1 MAPQAPSSF
10 DDHRSEYFA
19 VSFDEPRF
27 KEFAVLFD
35 GHRFEE
41 FAVFDFGAA
50 TVTAPGNSL
59 VHNTRRPYSL
69 PGATTESS
77 RCLLP
82 ATKESLPQT
91 APPAPSSTQE
101 KPPTAPEEQ
110 DVRLDGGFTA
120 WSQVFVSFL
129 LVVNGFG
136 YFSSFGLFESHWVE
150 VLGSPASDIAWVGSL
165 SLFLLFFLG
174 SVSGPLMDRG
184 HFYSI
189 VTTGCA
195 FQVLGAFSTSGVS
208 SYWQLILAQGLVQG
222 IGNGLLFTPCVAL
235 VSVYFTKN
243 RAFTLSLAACGAPF
257 GGIMFPLM
265 ARQLTPKIGYPWTI
279 RIFGF
284 TMLFNSALIL
294 LLGKP
299 RKFKKDKRP
308 LFDLAAFREPVFLTF
323 SIGIFFTLWGL
334 YIAYFYT
341 QTYGRT
347 VVGIS
352 ESDSL
357 TLIMVLNAVG
367 LPGRL
372 IPAFVADR
380 FFGPFNTMLPFV
392 AGCGI
397 MMLAWMRVD
406 TPGGFYAWISL
417 YGVCS
422 NAVQTLFP
430 STTASLVTDPSKMG
444 QRVGMVFSVASVA
457 CRTGPPLA
465 GVLIGVGNG
474 TYKFMQLYGGMS
486 ILIGLVLLG
495 LARFLQ
501 TRQAA
506 AP

>member
-1 MAPQAPSSF
+1 MAPHVQVTPS
-10 DDHRSEYFA
+10 
-19 VSFDEPRF
+19 
-27 KEFAVLFD
+27 LD
-35 GHRFEE
+35 GHRYEE
-41 FAVFDFGAA
+41 FAVFNLGAT
-50 TVTAPGNSL
+50 TVTTLRNSL
-59 VHNTRRPYSL
+59 THMHNTRRPYSL
-69 PGATTESS
+69 PGAPTESS
-77 RCLLP
+77 QYLLP
-82 ATKESLPQT
+82 AANEVPLQT
-91 APPAPSSTQE
+91 LPAPSSTQE
-101 KPPTAPEEQ
+101 KTPTTPGED

-136 YFSSFGLFESHWVE
+136 YFSSFGLFESHWVDY
-150 VLGSPASDIAWVGSL
+150 LGASVSDVAWVGSL
-165 SLFLLFFLG
+165 SLFLLFLLG

-184 HFYSI
+184 HFRSI
-189 VTTGCA
+189 VAVGCA
-195 FQVLGAFSTSGVS
+195 FQVLGTFSTSGVS
-208 SYWQLILAQGLVQG
+208 TYWQLILAQGLVQG

-235 VSVYFTKN
+235 VSIYFTKT
-243 RAFTLSLAACGAPF
+243 RAFALSLAACGAPF
-257 GGIMFPLM
+257 GGIIFPLM

-284 TMLFNSALIL
+284 IMVFNSGLIL

-308 LFDLAAFREPVFLTF
+308 LLDPAAFREPVFLTF
-323 SIGIFFTLWGL
+323 GIGIFFTLWGL

-341 QTYGRT
+341 QTYSRT

-352 ESDSL
+352 DSNSL
-357 TLIMVLNAVG
+357 ILIMVLNTMG
-367 LPGRL
+367 FPGRL

-380 FFGPFNTMLPFV
+380 FFGPFDTMLPFV

-397 MMLAWMRVD
+397 MMLAWMRVE

-444 QRVGMVFSVASVA
+444 QRVGMVFSVGSLA
-457 CRTGPPLA
+457 CLTGPPLA

-474 TYKFMQLYGGMS
+474 SYKFMQMYGGVS
-486 ILIGLVLLG
+486 ILIGLALLS

-501 TRQAA
+501 ARKAA
-506 AP
+506 AAAAACADSDDGGI